1 MVRCFVHDL
10 RVDHFRIQA
19 QNSYDCFGGMCMKKW
34 MSLSVVFLLIV
45 LCSYYGMGVGTEKIL
60 KRNIDVLNQSSEIK
74 VAIQHYQRGWFRSHA
89 ELKWTIQI
97 PESSADQS
105 LHRTVFPLKKAY
117 TFEVPLDIYHGP
129 MMWVNYRL
137 YFGLGYAHAKAHLP
151 TAIEQELAK
160 NYNYN
165 AEKFEYTINVIVNY
179 LNKTTVQFSIPQYRM
194 NAKKGDNFFQW
205 LGMMTNIAVS
215 GDKQHLQG
223 DLFLKGFSWKNKD
236 VKGLLGSV
244 KGSYD
249 MQQALDNLY
258 IGTAELSAP
267 SLAIF
272 HKDLPIFRLNDVQ
285 LHSESDLQDG
295 LFNSSFSA
303 KVNQVTVGDKVGS
316 RYVFDLSFQNL
327 DANVLAV
334 MNRKLRELQTTT
346 HDTQRLLWALLPDLP
361 ALLSKGARVSLDN
374 FEMNM
379 NMPSGRVKMDL
390 NLSLPNEKFTNP
402 LQILQ
407 KIKGESHLT
416 VSKAVLSTWLQEILK
431 KAMLMQAQKQSLA
444 KEMHEPDAVVAPTS
458 APDQKQASLPSM
470 TSVENPNIADSQL
483 SMKADAKIKEW
494 THEGVLVQEGTDYS
508 VLLTLIDGKLFING
522 HPFNPTLLAV

>member
-1 MVRCFVHDL
+1 MGRCFRHDSW
-10 RVDHFRIQA
+10 VDHFRIQV
-19 QNSYDCFGGMCMKKW
+19 QNSEEYFGGMCMKKW
-34 MSLSVVFLLIV
+34 MGLSVVFLLIV

-60 KRNIDVLNQSSEIK
+60 KRNIDVLNQSGEFK

-97 PESSADQS
+97 PESSTNQS

-117 TFEVPLDIYHGP
+117 TFDFPLEIYHGP
-129 MMWVNYRL
+129 MMWVNSRL
-137 YFGLGYAHAKAHLP
+137 HFGLGYAHTKAHLP
-151 TAIEQELAK
+151 TSVEKELDK
-160 NYNYN
+160 YYNYN

-179 LNKTTVQFSIPQYRM
+179 LNKTTVQCSIPQYRM
-194 NAKKGDNFFQW
+194 NAKKDDNFFQW
-205 LGMMTNIAVS
+205 LGMVTNIAVS

-223 DLFLKGFSWKNKD
+223 DLSLKGFSWKNKD
-236 VKGLLGSV
+236 VKGLLGPV

-249 MQQALDNLY
+249 MHQALDNLY
-258 IGTAELSAP
+258 IGTAQLSLP
-267 SLAIF
+267 SLALF
-272 HKDLPIFRLNDVQ
+272 HKDLPVFRLNDVQ
-285 LHSESDLQDG
+285 LHSDSDMHDG

-303 KVNQVTVGDKVGS
+303 KINQITLGDKVGS

-334 MNRKLRELQTTT
+334 MNRKLRELQATT
-346 HDTQRLLWALLPDLP
+346 HDTQRLLWALIPDLP

-379 NMPSGRVKMDL
+379 NMPAGRVKMDL

-407 KIKGESHLT
+407 KIKGESSLT
-416 VSKAVLSTWLQEILK
+416 VSKEVLSTWLKEMLK
-431 KAMLMQAQKQSLA
+431 KAMLVQAQKQSLA
-444 KEMHEPDAVVAPTS
+444 KEMQEPVAVVAPNS
-458 APDQKQASLPSM
+458 APDTKKPSLPSM
-470 TSVENPNIADSQL
+470 TSVENPNISESQL
-483 SMKADAKIKEW
+483 STKADAKIKEW
-494 THEGVLVQEGTDYS
+494 TDEGILVQEGTDYL
-508 VLLTLIDGKLFING
+508 VLLKLMDGNLFING